1 MGDCCPVGREPLIGT
16 VIHRP
21 RILFIVKEILRRKW
35 AVSFVLLLAV
45 APAMVIGA
53 RQLLIAYQRVPT
65 GLEYEGTREFRIA
78 NRLVTVETRSVSLG
92 NGDNGD
98 AEIIVSSGVKSTKLT
113 SQFSDDMWTFIR
125 PAYISWEDVDN
136 HPGRDLLIWK
146 PSLSTHGP
154 LHAKEYISSEDGELH
169 VLQVPLET
177 PIPRH

>member
-1 MGDCCPVGREPLIGT
+1 
-16 VIHRP
+16 
-21 RILFIVKEILRRKW
+21 VKEILRRKW
-35 AVSFVLLLAV
+35 AVSFVLLLAG

-177 PIPRH
+177 PIPRP

>member
-1 MGDCCPVGREPLIGT
+1 MHTPRLRGTREIR

-21 RILFIVKEILRRKW
+21 RILFIVEEILRRKW
-35 AVSFVLLLAV
+35 AVSFVVLLAV

-65 GLEYEGTREFRIA
+65 GLEYDGAREFRIA

-92 NGDNGD
+92 NGDDGD
-98 AEIIVSSGVKSTKLT
+98 AEIIVSSSVKSTKLT

-146 PSLSTHGP
+146 PSFSTHGP

>member
-1 MGDCCPVGREPLIGT
+1 MHNGMPATQFNNLVARGSAHCQSTEIYPQ
-16 VIHRP
+16 
-21 RILFIVKEILRRKW
+21 ILRKSRK
-35 AVSFVLLLAV
+35 
-45 APAMVIGA
+45 
-53 RQLLIAYQRVPT
+53 
-65 GLEYEGTREFRIA
+65 FRIA